1 MQVEI
6 WSDVVCPWCYLGK
19 RRFENALAQVP
30 FGTEVEVVHRS
41 FQLDPTAPSD
51 HTVETKKMLATKY
64 GMSPERADEVQR
76 EMEQRAAADGLEYHL
91 DGQEFGNTFTAHR
104 LLQLARERGRQ
115 GELIEAMY
123 RAYFTNQGSLFDAD
137 ALASLGAQVGLD
149 VDEVAAVLA
158 SEQFTEAVRADIDQA
173 REYGI
178 SGVPFYVLDGKYA
191 VSGAQSIDVFV
202 QALEQAHAAAV

>member
-1 MQVEI
+1 MRVEI

-41 FQLDPTAPSD
+41 FQLDPSAPTD

-64 GMSPERADEVQR
+64 GMSPERADAVQR
-76 EMEQRAAADGLEYHL
+76 EMEERAAADGLEYHL

-115 GELIEAMY
+115 SELIEAMY
-123 RAYFTNQGSLFDAD
+123 RAYFTEQQSVFDDASLT
-137 ALASLGAQVGLD
+137 ALAVEAGLEAA
-149 VDEVAAVLA
+149 EVSAVLN
-158 SEQFTEAVRADIDQA
+158 SDQFTDAVEADIEQA

-178 SGVPFYVLDGKYA
+178 SGVPFYVLDGKYG
-191 VSGAQSIDVFV
+191 VSGAQSTDVFV